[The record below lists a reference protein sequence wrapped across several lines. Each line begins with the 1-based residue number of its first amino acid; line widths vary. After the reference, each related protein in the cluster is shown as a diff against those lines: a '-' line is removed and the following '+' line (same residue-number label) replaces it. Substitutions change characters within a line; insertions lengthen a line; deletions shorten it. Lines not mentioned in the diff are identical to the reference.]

1 MTDVVENFLEPLR
14 LVREDTGQLER
25 GIVTVRVRIERQFDD
40 AEQPVQERAVRVD
53 ALNLIERKRL
63 LFLDPI
69 TVDDV
74 YRLLIERIPEVEPAK
89 ELLQD
94 IESKEEQNPDPQD
107 DAERRLPVIVQD
119 EQDDEWDGERLDDL

>member
-1 MTDVVENFLEPLR
+1 MSSSRFASFGKTPASLNE
-14 LVREDTGQLER
+14 
-25 GIVTVRVRIERQFDD
+25 
-40 AEQPVQERAVRVD
+40 ASVQERAVRVD

-94 IESKEEQNPDPQD
+94 IEPEKEQNPDPQD

-119 EQDDEWDGERLDDL
+119 EQDNEWDGERLDDL